1 MNPMMVRESS
11 PGHPMTRK
19 EVKGQLA
26 LQGKGKGG
34 RGKTA
39 SVKGKATEAVKKG
52 KSGT

>member
-39 SVKGKATEAVKKG
+39 TSKGNELAKKG
-52 KSGT
+52 KSGR